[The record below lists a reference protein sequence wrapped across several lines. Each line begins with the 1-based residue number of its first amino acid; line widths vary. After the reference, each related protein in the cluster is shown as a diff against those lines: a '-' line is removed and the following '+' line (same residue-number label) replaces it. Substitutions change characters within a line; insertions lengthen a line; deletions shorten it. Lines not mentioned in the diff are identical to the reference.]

1 MRIAVIDLGTNTFNL
16 LIAECK
22 SESFSV
28 LHSEKEGVAIGMGG
42 INSNIIAQESW
53 QRALSTLQHFK
64 SVCDSFD
71 VESIRAVGTS
81 AIRSATNGEDFKKE
95 VVLKTGIEIEI
106 ISGMREAE
114 LIYKGISWSYDF
126 ESPGVI
132 MDIGGG
138 STEFI
143 WADKKGIVE
152 AFSLNIG
159 VSRMFQQ
166 LELNDPL
173 TADDI
178 LKINA
183 WLEHNSKGQLEGKK
197 SDLLIG
203 ASGVF
208 ETFYELHFNKKFP
221 EINTVLNIEKIDLE
235 KVLKEV
241 INSTLEQRNQN
252 EFILDIR
259 KKMAPIAAVKTSWV
273 MNKLNIKK
281 ILISPFSLKEGV
293 LKAE

>member
-16 LIAECK
+16 LIADCK

-42 INSNIIAQESW
+42 INSNIIAPESW
-53 QRALSTLQHFK
+53 KRALTTLQYFK
-64 SVCDSFD
+64 SVCDSYK
-71 VESIRAVGTS
+71 VASIRAIGTS

-95 VVLKTGIEIEI
+95 VAQKTGITIEI
-106 ISGMREAE
+106 INGMREAE

-126 ESPGVI
+126 DSSGVI

-143 WADKKGIVE
+143 WADKNGISE
-152 AFSLNIG
+152 AYSLDIG

-166 LELNDPL
+166 LELSDPL
-173 TADDI
+173 SSDDL
-178 LKINA
+178 LKINS
-183 WLEHNSKGQLEGKK
+183 WLEHNSKGQLDGKK

-208 ETFYELHFNKKFP
+208 ETFYELHFNKNYP
-221 EINTVLNIEKIDLE
+221 QSNTVLNIDKEDLE
-235 KVLKEV
+235 KVLDEV

-259 KKMAPIAAVKTSWV
+259 KKMAPIAAVKTNWV
-273 MNKLNIKK
+273 LNKLNIKK

-293 LKAE
+293 LKQD